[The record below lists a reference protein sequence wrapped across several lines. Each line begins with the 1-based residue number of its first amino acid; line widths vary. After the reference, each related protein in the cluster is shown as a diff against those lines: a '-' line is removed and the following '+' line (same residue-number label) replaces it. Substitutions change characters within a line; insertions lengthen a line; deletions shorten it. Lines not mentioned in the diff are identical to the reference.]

1 MVNQKINN
9 YKSSENI
16 LNDKNILI
24 TGATDGIGRAL
35 ALQSANLGAR
45 VIIHGRNRK
54 KLEAIHD
61 EIVCNPRS
69 KKPTI
74 AMLDFEIATS
84 GNYSSLSESI
94 MDDFDCLD
102 GLIHCAGILGDRSS
116 IEQYD
121 PGLWQKV
128 MHVNLTAPFVLTQ
141 ALMPNLKLS
150 KQPSIIYTSS
160 GVGQIGK
167 AFWGAYCVSKF
178 GTEALSQILSQEL
191 IHTSFRVNCINPGA
205 VKTKMRLAA
214 YPAENRDKLKSPHE
228 IIDSYIYLL
237 DDQSIGVTGKCFDA
251 Q

>member
-1 MVNQKINN
+1 MAYQKIDN
-9 YKSSENI
+9 YKFSENA
-16 LNDKNILI
+16 LKDKNILI

-35 ALQSANLGAR
+35 ALQSAKLGAR
-45 VIIHGRNRK
+45 VILHGRNRK

-61 EIVCNPRS
+61 EITINPQS
-69 KKPTI
+69 QKPTI
-74 AMLDFEIATS
+74 AMLDFEIAAS
-84 GNYSSLSESI
+84 ESYSSLSESI

-102 GLIHCAGILGDRSS
+102 GLIHCAGILGDRSA

-141 ALMPNLKLS
+141 ALMPNLKSS
-150 KQPSIIYTSS
+150 KHPSIIFTSS

-191 IHTSFRVNCINPGA
+191 IHTSFRVNSINPGA

-214 YPAENRDKLKSPHE
+214 YPAENRDNLKSPHE
-228 IIDSYIYLL
+228 IIDPYLFL
-237 DDQSIGVTGKCFDA
+237 LEDQSIGITGKCFDA

>member
-1 MVNQKINN
+1 MANQKIDN
-9 YKSSENI
+9 YKFSENA
-16 LNDKNILI
+16 LKDKNILI

-35 ALQSANLGAR
+35 ALQSAKLGAR
-45 VIIHGRNRK
+45 VILHGRNRK

-61 EIVCNPRS
+61 EITINPQS
-69 KKPTI
+69 QKPTI
-74 AMLDFEIATS
+74 AMLDFEIAAS
-84 GNYSSLSESI
+84 ESYSSLSESI

-102 GLIHCAGILGDRSS
+102 GLIHCAGILGDRSA

-150 KQPSIIYTSS
+150 KRPSIIFTSS

-214 YPAENRDKLKSPHE
+214 YPAESRDNLKSPHE
-228 IIDSYIYLL
+228 IIGPYLFL
-237 DDQSIGVTGKCFDA
+237 LEDQSIGITGKCFDA